1 MSQTLIVLFTG
12 VIAASTLV
20 YSFYSIRLW
29 KATRSSADIAR
40 FTAFMSLLTQ
50 LVKYIEDAKR
60 EGKPEAVFLDQL
72 GVMIAEFG
80 FDRFLSDIDFKKD
93 KDAREYFAKIEG
105 LLRGHNIDPDS
116 VPILKTAFRK
126 IKDGA

>member
-1 MSQTLIVLFTG
+1 MSQTLIVIFTA

-20 YSFYSIRLW
+20 YTFYSIRLW
-29 KATRSSADIAR
+29 KATRTSADIAR

-50 LVKYIEDAKR
+50 LAKYIEDAKR
-60 EGKPEAVFLDQL
+60 EGKPEAIVLDQL
-72 GVMIAEFG
+72 GGMMAEFG
-80 FDRFLSDIDFKKD
+80 FERFLSEINFKKD

-105 LLRGHNIDPDS
+105 ILRGHGIDPDR

-126 IKDGA
+126 IKD